1 MTDYSWEQLNSREF
15 EIIACN
21 YAKDVF
27 PIYSWILTQ
36 QTKDY
41 NHDFEAVYNNFEK
54 WGEAKHSKKPKK
66 SMSRSQWD
74 PTIASAKLINCVNEV
89 LLVTSATI
97 PLPYIVR
104 SFHMIDSPLENV
116 YFANRLLINEWN
128 DHSPILKDFDLKYP
142 VQNIKNKIKRKGVV
156 IDSINNLSI
165 YFFNQIEKNFLTP
178 VNKVYIKSVY
188 EINIAS
194 FVCDKHASIL
204 IPTHTFIGFTTNIY
218 VYNLSFPDKC
228 EEIKSDCERNIKID
242 LRQGYNIIK
251 TNVVIKQDIKGSNIK
266 HFKVRLN
273 DREYIKTLNVCH
285 TIKTNKESII
295 NFEKEINKYISE
307 KNSILNIEYLPL
319 DKFNRYDKKYFY
331 VRFDEREY
339 YNYSKLCRIILHLA
353 TNIDFST
360 IDEKVLRKT
369 IFKFDDY
376 LMLEDFI
383 VGVFDGLLAYD
394 CMNNIDKVNY
404 ILNYLKSR
412 QISHNCFYI
421 IENVSFLKG
430 HSLEVLKRIEANF
443 VLHNNQNFII
453 YQKYDFSPKRQPC
466 ITDNLAIVLFIES
479 GVLIQSIC
487 DNSEIQ
493 NNELVCKDIEKSI
506 TFPDYKADI
515 SIVLDY
521 LCNKTSKDLMNFFNK
536 LYGVISH
543 QSWSNRALDAML
555 LINKRINKDL
565 YLLALRNIR
574 DIYYSKTDFWNA
586 YGYSQIIKKLNYDS
600 PIEIYIDDI
609 YKEADEL
616 NHCGSITESREK
628 FSLVVELIEKNNLE
642 SYTSKKLEAVTE
654 IYNISFWLLDTKD
667 LIKKIDKTIE
677 EFYPEGL
684 FPNTPIRDQYPYYNC
699 INRKMVTEYLLELYN
714 DAEETFKLCLKESKL
729 NNYVAFAYMD
739 SARGLYKEDVKTAY
753 YRLNQAYDILNKLK
767 ESDCELRRFYD
778 CSTEKSY
785 LEFVL
790 SDDLAREKA
799 INNLLNKVYE
809 IKKRGYKS
817 MVKKSYFKL
826 AACYLVLGNLQKAKT
841 YLDLICNDK
850 DYKNSPRNQIM
861 YNSLNAAFFYLLNNQ
876 SGFYSLKNKK
886 SVEFNC
892 FENCKSSK
900 LYIETRLW

>member
-1 MTDYSWEQLNSREF
+1 MSDYSWEKLNSREF

-21 YAKDVF
+21 YANDVF
-27 PIYSWILTQ
+27 PNYSWNLTQ
-36 QTKDY
+36 PTKDD
-41 NHDFEAVYNNFEK
+41 NHDFEAVYDNFEK

-66 SMSRSQWD
+66 AMSRSQWD

-89 LLVTSATI
+89 LLVTCANI

-104 SFHMIDSPLENV
+104 SFHMIDIPLEKV
-116 YFANRLLINEWN
+116 YFANRLLLNEWY

-142 VQNIKNKIKRKGVV
+142 VQNIQNKIKRKDVV
-156 IDSINNLSI
+156 LDARNNLNI

-178 VNKVYIKSVY
+178 VNNVYIKSVY

-194 FVCDKHASIL
+194 FVCDKQASIL
-204 IPTHTFIGFTTNIY
+204 IPTDTFIGFTTNIY
-218 VYNLSFPDKC
+218 VYNLSFPDKY
-228 EEIKSDCERNIKID
+228 EEIKSDCEQNIKID

-251 TNVVIKQDIKGSNIK
+251 TNLVIKQDIKGSNNK

-273 DREYIKTLNVCH
+273 DREYIKTINVFH
-285 TIKTNKESII
+285 TIKINKESII
-295 NFEKEINKYISE
+295 NFEKEINKYKSE

-319 DKFNRYDKKYFY
+319 DKFNRYDKKYFF

-369 IFKFDDY
+369 IFKFDEY

-394 CMNNIDKVNY
+394 CMNNTDKVNY
-404 ILNYLKSR
+404 ILNYLKNR
-412 QISHNCFYI
+412 QKSHNCFYI

-430 HSLEVLKRIEANF
+430 HSLEILKRIESNF

-453 YQKYDFSPKRQPC
+453 YQKYAFSSKHQLC

-487 DNSEIQ
+487 EDSEIQ
-493 NNELVCKDIEKSI
+493 NNELVCKDIDGSI

-521 LCNKTSKDLMNFFNK
+521 ICNKTSKDLKIFFNK
-536 LYGVISH
+536 LSGVISH
-543 QSWSNRALDAML
+543 QSWSNRAMDAML
-555 LINKRINKDL
+555 LINKSINKDL

-586 YGYSQIIKKLNYDS
+586 YGYSKIIKKLNYAS

-616 NHCGSITESREK
+616 NHCGSIAESREK
-628 FSLVVELIEKNNLE
+628 FLLVVELIEKNNLV
-642 SYTSKKLEAVTE
+642 SYTAKKLEAVTE

-667 LIKKIDKTIE
+667 LIKQIDKTIE

-684 FPNTPIRDQYPYYNC
+684 LPNTPIRDQYPYYNC
-699 INRKMVTEYLLELYN
+699 LNRKMVTEYLLELYN

-729 NNYVAFAYMD
+729 KNYVAFAYMD
-739 SARGLYKEDVKTAY
+739 SARGLYKEDIKTAY
-753 YRLNQAYDILNKLK
+753 YRLNQAYDILHELK
-767 ESDCELRRFYD
+767 ESNHELRRFYD

-785 LEFVL
+785 LEFIL
-790 SDDLAREKA
+790 SGDLDREKA
-799 INNLLNKVYE
+799 INNLQDKVYE

-850 DYKNSPRNQIM
+850 DYKSSPRNQIM
-861 YNSLNAAFFYLLNNQ
+861 YNNLNAGFFYLLTNQ
-876 SGFYSLKNKK
+876 SDFYGSKNKK
-886 SVEFNC
+886 SIEFNC
-892 FENCKSSK
+892 FENDKSSK